1 MSSFKVGQEVIFS
14 KGNLK
19 DVRGVVVV
27 PHYQI
32 SQSDWPEV
40 LIRHGDDIAYV
51 QVYVPIDKVRPAED
65 PYEYGA
71 TWLDSAAE
79 SSYWDVFESEWGTLE
94 ETQEQAQHATE
105 LGNRGVKIMRRL
117 KAGEPEDYN
126 V

>member
-1 MSSFKVGQEVIFS
+1 MTKFEVGQEVIFS
-14 KGNLK
+14 KGDLE

-27 PHYQI
+27 PHFQM

-40 LIRHGDDIAYV
+40 VVQYDEDRRFFVDIDD
-51 QVYVPIDKVRPAED
+51 VRPAED

-71 TWLDSAAE
+71 TWLDVSGVE
-79 SSYWDVFESEWGTLE
+79 GSYWDVYETEWGTLE
-94 ETQEQAQHATE
+94 EAQEEAEHAE
-105 LGNRGVKIMRRL
+105 EIGNKGIKIVRRL